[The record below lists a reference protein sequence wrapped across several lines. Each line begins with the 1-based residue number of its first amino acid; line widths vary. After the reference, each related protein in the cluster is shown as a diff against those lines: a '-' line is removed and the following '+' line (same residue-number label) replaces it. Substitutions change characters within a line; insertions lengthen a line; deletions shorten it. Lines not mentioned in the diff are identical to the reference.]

1 MCSCSSAHYLDP
13 NQFQH
18 LHQSTLEV
26 MTVTVQAVVAS
37 DQVKTNDNDHRGVTT
52 HWIISVESG
61 AKWRSV
67 AASAGSLYTEYLP
80 S

>member
-1 MCSCSSAHYLDP
+1 
-13 NQFQH
+13 
-18 LHQSTLEV
+18 

-37 DQVKTNDNDHRGVTT
+37 DQVKTNDQPGVTT

>member
-1 MCSCSSAHYLDP
+1 MEYSVLIIWIQTNSNTH
-13 NQFQH
+13 
-18 LHQSTLEV
+18 TLEV
-26 MTVTVQAVVAS
+26 MTVNVQALVAS
-37 DQVKTNDNDHRGVTT
+37 DQVKTNDQSGVTT